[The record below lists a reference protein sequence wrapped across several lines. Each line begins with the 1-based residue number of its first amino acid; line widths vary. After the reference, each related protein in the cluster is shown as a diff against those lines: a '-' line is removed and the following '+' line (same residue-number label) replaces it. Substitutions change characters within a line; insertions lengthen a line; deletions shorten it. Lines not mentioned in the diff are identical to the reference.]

1 MLLIQKALYIL
12 CIYDIQVMYM
22 VQAMVRIKERTNR
35 VLNVLKAKYDLRD
48 KSEAIDIMAE
58 QYEENILEPELRP
71 EYIKKL
77 EKIRKGKYIKY
88 NSIEELRKVTK

>member
-1 MLLIQKALYIL
+1 M
-12 CIYDIQVMYM
+12 VMYM

-71 EYIKKL
+71 EYVEKL
-77 EKIRKGKYIKY
+77 KKIRKGRYIKY
-88 NSIEELRKVTK
+88 NSIEELRKTTK